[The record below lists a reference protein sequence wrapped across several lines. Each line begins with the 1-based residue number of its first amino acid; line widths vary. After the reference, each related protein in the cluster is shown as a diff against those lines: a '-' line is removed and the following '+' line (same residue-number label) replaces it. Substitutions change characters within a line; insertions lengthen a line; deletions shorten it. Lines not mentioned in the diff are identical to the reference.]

1 MAIESILKET
11 GRGVVT
17 IESTMPVGEAISI
30 LRRSGAGALAVSGD
44 GREIQ
49 GLVSGHDLV
58 RALKSNGVD
67 RLMPRTVA
75 EIMHRNVATCRPHE
89 SLRRVMTRMTAR
101 GLGHIPVVD
110 DDGLCGI
117 VSLAD
122 IVHRRLQGA
131 LAEAAALRDSV
142 VLPV

>member
-1 MAIESILKET
+1 MAIETLLKKN

-30 LRRSGAGALAVSGD
+30 LRRAGAGALVVSDD
-44 GREIQ
+44 GRDVQ

-75 EIMHRNVATCRPHE
+75 EIMHRKVATCRPHE

-110 DDGLCGI
+110 DGGLRGI
-117 VSLAD
+117 VSLAE
-122 IVHRRLQGA
+122 IVNRRLQRA
-131 LAEAAALRDSV
+131 RAEAAALRDSV

>member
-1 MAIESILKET
+1 MAIETILKET

-30 LRRSGAGALAVSGD
+30 LRRAKTDALVVSDD
-44 GREIQ
+44 GTEVL
-49 GLVSGHDLV
+49 GLVSHHDLV
-58 RALKSNGVD
+58 RALKSNGID
-67 RLMPRTVA
+67 RLMPRAVA
-75 EIMHRNVATCRPHE
+75 EIMRRTTATCRPDE

-101 GLGHIPVVD
+101 GLGHIPVVGD
-110 DDGLCGI
+110 NGMCGI

-122 IVHRRLQGA
+122 IVNRRLQRA
-131 LAEAAALRDSV
+131 KAEAAALRDSI